1 MIDMIFEF
9 SKGAFYGLIQFGL
22 YWFIRNNK
30 YKLVKGYFFIILI
43 LATIPLVEMLC
54 VNEIDILGVIVQGL
68 SIIVAICI
76 IKAIHSTDQVY
87 QSIYQMM
94 SAGKMRVLLGNGI
107 SQIKKE
113 DVSYYAEKLNEVNIF
128 LSSFKKKPYAN
139 ISYEKDSDCLEVSFI
154 ITNKKDFKKLA
165 EQENLGQGISIK
177 DITYGETGGSATIL
191 VNNID

>member
-1 MIDMIFEF
+1 MINMIFEF

-113 DVSYYAEKLNEVNIF
+113 DVPYYAEKLNEVNIF

-139 ISYEKDSDCLEVSFI
+139 ISYEKDPDCLKVSFI

-191 VNNID
+191 VNRGN